1 MATKERLSVIKQ
13 RILAEKR
20 VPVSRLSAELGV
32 TEETIRRDL
41 EKLETQGLLT
51 RTYGGA
57 VLNTESAYE
66 CVSFYKR
73 AALDVEAKQKI
84 ARKAAE
90 LLQNKT
96 TVAADSSSTVMETL
110 RLLKDRRDMTL
121 LTNSVEALREL
132 STGEISVV
140 STGGMLNRSSLS
152 LQGAIAKNTLRNY
165 NVDILLMS
173 CKGLSMEKGALD
185 SNEAEAE
192 VKKVMAEQAA
202 QVALL
207 LDHTKFDRMAFAQ
220 LADLD
225 HIHYVITDEK
235 PEEDWL
241 RLFREK
247 QVQILY

>member
-20 VPVSRLSAELGV
+20 VTVSRLSEEFGV

-173 CKGLSMEKGALD
+173 CKGLSMPRILSVIPWASSSVRMRMKMVSSPARVPTMP
-185 SNEAEAE
+185 SKPMVSRAA
-192 VKKVMAEQAA
+192 QAA
-202 QVALL
+202 LAMPVWHL
-207 LDHTKFDRMAFAQ
+207 TTTVFMA
-220 LADLD
+220 
-225 HIHYVITDEK
+225 
-235 PEEDWL
+235 
-241 RLFREK
+241 
-247 QVQILY
+247 

>member
-1 MATKERLSVIKQ
+1 MASKDRLNFIRQKV
-13 RILAEKR
+13 LTEKK
-20 VPVSRLSAELGV
+20 VVVAQLSSQLDV

-41 EKLETQGLLT
+41 EKLETQGILT

-57 VLNTESAYE
+57 ILNSEGAHE

-73 AALDVEAKQKI
+73 AAVETEAKQKI
-84 ARKAAE
+84 AWKALE

-110 RLLKDRRDMTL
+110 RLLRDRRDVTL

-132 STGEISVV
+132 STGELSVV
-140 STGGMLNRSSLS
+140 STGGILNRNSLS
-152 LQGAIAKNTLRNY
+152 MQGAIAKNTIQNY

-173 CKGLSMEKGALD
+173 CKGLSKDKGALD

-192 VKKVMAEQAA
+192 VKKAMAAQAV

-207 LDHTKFDRMAFAQ
+207 LDHSKFDRVAFVQ

-225 HIHYVITDEK
+225 RIDYVITDEK
-235 PEEDWL
+235 PSEDWL
-241 RLFREK
+241 QLFCK
-247 QVQILY
+247 SHVQILY

>member
-1 MATKERLSVIKQ
+1 MASKDRLNFIRQKV
-13 RILAEKR
+13 LTEKK
-20 VPVSRLSAELGV
+20 VVVAQLSSQLDV

-41 EKLETQGLLT
+41 EKLETQGILT

-57 VLNTESAYE
+57 ILNSEGAHE

-73 AALDVEAKQKI
+73 AAVGTEAKQKI
-84 ARKAAE
+84 ARKALE

-110 RLLKDRRDMTL
+110 RLLRDRRDVTL

-132 STGEISVV
+132 STGELSVI
-140 STGGMLNRSSLS
+140 STGGVLNRNSLS
-152 LQGAIAKNTLRNY
+152 MQGSIAKNTIQNY

-173 CKGLSMEKGALD
+173 CKGLSKDKGALD

-192 VKKVMAEQAA
+192 VKKVMAAQAV

-207 LDHTKFDRMAFAQ
+207 LDHSKFDRVAFVQ

-225 HIHYVITDEK
+225 RIDYVITDEK
-235 PEEDWL
+235 PSEDWL
-241 RLFREK
+241 QLFCK
-247 QVQILY
+247 SHVQILY